1 MLKRDHWL
9 DFRKF
14 VVFLNVFKIDH
25 GVKVAISKKLLEF
38 CDLKNKDQAV
48 GISEN
53 MFAKF
58 LIACEQLTLNF
69 LETSLNDQIS
79 QYFKDKD

>member
-9 DFRKF
+9 DFRQF
-14 VVFLNVFKIDH
+14 VGFLNLFKIDQSI
-25 GVKVAISKKLLEF
+25 KISIAKKLLEF
-38 CDLKNKDQAV
+38 CDLKSRDGHV

-58 LIACEQLTLNF
+58 LTACEELTLIF
-69 LETSLNDQIS
+69 L
-79 QYFKDKD
+79 